1 MGYKATPITAPEP
14 GPDRYRGRGR
24 GRHPWRGRR
33 GGHIDLRNVINRRAL
48 SVPPGH
54 ALDTDGLAAGRPPE
68 EDRDDP
74 PAAVRGPGV
83 PRPAQPALPQGPQQ
97 AQSRVPPALPQGPQ
111 QAQSRVPPAP
121 ARAAQPGGEAQQPDV
136 LDGAG
141 GAPAPQ
147 PRPAP
152 QPAQPGSA
160 PRTLFDARER
170 AQVISWIQLMA
181 QWSKATDQR
190 LERIEANQRREYSER
205 RTSEIL
211 RRAAAAAAAPPL
223 PPRPG
228 PPPRAAG
235 LRPRHRQLHHH
246 QEVEA
251 QPRQYL
257 DIDLASPAQSVIIEE
272 VIQRGG
278 QTDTDEL
285 PTEVMPDPEPDDIE
299 WLQVDAASPGTL
311 ASTSRGRPPSSCST
325 SSHSS
330 LYQYIM
336 SRRVVTTSPGPPV
349 DPQQEDQPEP
359 GEEEEEGAQG
369 GPAAPQPQRDAG
381 LQTPPPCLGEEDPP
395 RPPPAQPPSSPAPPA
410 HSHLPVLAGQDVF
423 EELQLSLLSA
433 EEMDP
438 LNW

>member
-97 AQSRVPPALPQGPQ
+97 AQSRVPPA
-111 QAQSRVPPAP
+111 P

-160 PRTLFDARER
+160 SRTLFDARER

-181 QWSKATDQR
+181 QWSKQTDQR

-336 SRRVVTTSPGPPV
+336 SRRVVTTTPGPPV

-359 GEEEEEGAQG
+359 GEEEEEGSQG

>member
-1 MGYKATPITAPEP
+1 
-14 GPDRYRGRGR
+14 
-24 GRHPWRGRR
+24 
-33 GGHIDLRNVINRRAL
+33 
-48 SVPPGH
+48 
-54 ALDTDGLAAGRPPE
+54 
-68 EDRDDP
+68 
-74 PAAVRGPGV
+74 
-83 PRPAQPALPQGPQQ
+83 
-97 AQSRVPPALPQGPQ
+97 
-111 QAQSRVPPAP
+111 
-121 ARAAQPGGEAQQPDV
+121 
-136 LDGAG
+136 
-141 GAPAPQ
+141 
-147 PRPAP
+147 
-152 QPAQPGSA
+152 
-160 PRTLFDARER
+160 
-170 AQVISWIQLMA
+170 MA

-223 PPRPG
+223 PPRSG
-228 PPPRAAG
+228 SPPRAAG
-235 LRPRHRQLHHH
+235 LRARHRQLHHH

-257 DIDLASPAQSVIIEE
+257 DIDLASPAPSVIIEE
-272 VIQRGG
+272 VIQVGG

-299 WLQVDAASPGTL
+299 WLQVDPASPGTL

-325 SSHSS
+325 ASHSS

-336 SRRVVTTSPGPPV
+336 SRRVVTTTPGPPV

-395 RPPPAQPPSSPAPPA
+395 RPPPAQPPSPPAPPA
-410 HSHLPVLAGQDVF
+410 HSHLAVLTGQDVF

-438 LNW
+438 MNW

>member
-33 GGHIDLRNVINRRAL
+33 GGHIDLRNVLNRRAL

-97 AQSRVPPALPQGPQ
+97 AQSRVPPA
-111 QAQSRVPPAP
+111 P

-136 LDGAG
+136 LDGA
-141 GAPAPQ
+141 APAPQ

-299 WLQVDAASPGTL
+299 WLQVHAASPGTL

-336 SRRVVTTSPGPPV
+336 SRRVVTTTPGPPV

>member
-97 AQSRVPPALPQGPQ
+97 AQSRVPPA
-111 QAQSRVPPAP
+111 P

-181 QWSKATDQR
+181 QWSKQTDQR

-257 DIDLASPAQSVIIEE
+257 DIDLASPAPSVIIEE
-272 VIQRGG
+272 VIQGGG

-336 SRRVVTTSPGPPV
+336 SRRVVTTTPGPPV
-349 DPQQEDQPEP
+349 DPQQEDQPEL

>member
-97 AQSRVPPALPQGPQ
+97 AQSRA
-111 QAQSRVPPAP
+111 PPAP
-121 ARAAQPGGEAQQPDV
+121 ARAAPPGGEAQQPDV

-257 DIDLASPAQSVIIEE
+257 DIDLASPAPSVIIEE
-272 VIQRGG
+272 VIQ
-278 QTDTDEL
+278 
-285 PTEVMPDPEPDDIE
+285 
-299 WLQVDAASPGTL
+299 
-311 ASTSRGRPPSSCST
+311 
-325 SSHSS
+325 
-330 LYQYIM
+330 
-336 SRRVVTTSPGPPV
+336 
-349 DPQQEDQPEP
+349 
-359 GEEEEEGAQG
+359 GEG
-369 GPAAPQPQRDAG
+369 
-381 LQTPPPCLGEEDPP
+381 
-395 RPPPAQPPSSPAPPA
+395 
-410 HSHLPVLAGQDVF
+410 
-423 EELQLSLLSA
+423 
-433 EEMDP
+433 
-438 LNW
+438 

>member
-97 AQSRVPPALPQGPQ
+97 AQSRVPPA
-111 QAQSRVPPAP
+111 P

-136 LDGAG
+136 LDGA
-141 GAPAPQ
+141 APAPQ

-299 WLQVDAASPGTL
+299 WLQVHAASPGTL

-336 SRRVVTTSPGPPV
+336 SRRVVTTPPGPPV

-438 LNW
+438 MNW

>member
-97 AQSRVPPALPQGPQ
+97 AQSQ
-111 QAQSRVPPAP
+111 VPPAP

-181 QWSKATDQR
+181 QWSKQTDQR

-336 SRRVVTTSPGPPV
+336 SRRVVTTTPGPPV

>member
-97 AQSRVPPALPQGPQ
+97 AQSRVPPA
-111 QAQSRVPPAP
+111 P

-136 LDGAG
+136 LDGAAG
-141 GAPAPQ
+141 GEEPPPPQPRPAPAPQ

-235 LRPRHRQLHHH
+235 LPARPRQLHHH

-438 LNW
+438 MNW

>member
-97 AQSRVPPALPQGPQ
+97 AQSRVPPA
-111 QAQSRVPPAP
+111 P

-136 LDGAG
+136 LDGA
-141 GAPAPQ
+141 APAPQ

-299 WLQVDAASPGTL
+299 WLQVDPASPGTL

-336 SRRVVTTSPGPPV
+336 SRRVVTTTPGPPV

-438 LNW
+438 MNW

>member
-97 AQSRVPPALPQGPQ
+97 AQSRVPPA
-111 QAQSRVPPAP
+111 P

-136 LDGAG
+136 LDGA
-141 GAPAPQ
+141 APAPQ

-299 WLQVDAASPGTL
+299 WLQVDPASPGTL

-336 SRRVVTTSPGPPV
+336 SRRVVTTPPGPPV

-410 HSHLPVLAGQDVF
+410 HSHLPVLAGQDAF

>member
-97 AQSRVPPALPQGPQ
+97 AQSRVPPA
-111 QAQSRVPPAP
+111 P

-136 LDGAG
+136 LDGA
-141 GAPAPQ
+141 APAPQ

-181 QWSKATDQR
+181 QWSKQTDQR

-299 WLQVDAASPGTL
+299 WLQVHAASPGTL

-336 SRRVVTTSPGPPV
+336 SRRVVTTTPGPPV

>member
-1 MGYKATPITAPEP
+1 
-14 GPDRYRGRGR
+14 
-24 GRHPWRGRR
+24 
-33 GGHIDLRNVINRRAL
+33 
-48 SVPPGH
+48 
-54 ALDTDGLAAGRPPE
+54 
-68 EDRDDP
+68 
-74 PAAVRGPGV
+74 
-83 PRPAQPALPQGPQQ
+83 
-97 AQSRVPPALPQGPQ
+97 
-111 QAQSRVPPAP
+111 
-121 ARAAQPGGEAQQPDV
+121 
-136 LDGAG
+136 
-141 GAPAPQ
+141 
-147 PRPAP
+147 
-152 QPAQPGSA
+152 
-160 PRTLFDARER
+160 
-170 AQVISWIQLMA
+170 MA

-223 PPRPG
+223 PPRSG
-228 PPPRAAG
+228 SPPRAAG
-235 LRPRHRQLHHH
+235 LRARHRQLHHH

-257 DIDLASPAQSVIIEE
+257 DIDLASPAPSVIIEE
-272 VIQRGG
+272 VIQVGG

-299 WLQVDAASPGTL
+299 WLQVHPASPGTL

-325 SSHSS
+325 ASHSS

-336 SRRVVTTSPGPPV
+336 SRRVVTTTPGPPV

-395 RPPPAQPPSSPAPPA
+395 RPPPAQPPSPPAPPA
-410 HSHLPVLAGQDVF
+410 HSHLAVLTGQDVF

-438 LNW
+438 MNW

>member
-33 GGHIDLRNVINRRAL
+33 GGHIDLRNVLNRRAL

-97 AQSRVPPALPQGPQ
+97 AQSRVPPA
-111 QAQSRVPPAP
+111 P

-136 LDGAG
+136 LDGA
-141 GAPAPQ
+141 APAPQ

-181 QWSKATDQR
+181 QWSKQTDQR

-336 SRRVVTTSPGPPV
+336 SRRVVTTTPGPPV